1 MRVPGRRTAYRDA
14 GDIPSFGDSDMPYP
28 TRESNTMFTG
38 IVQATGRIE
47 ERIEHGSGDVS
58 LVVATGTIDAAG
70 IAIGDSI
77 CVSGVC
83 LTAVEVTPTGFRTDV
98 SAESLART
106 TLRDIVAGDRVNL
119 ETALTPDTRLGG
131 HLVSGHVDGIAE
143 VVARWDDARSVR
155 FEIRVPEGLARY
167 IAEKG
172 SVCVDGTS
180 LTVNGVRGAVFDV
193 NIVPHTLAA
202 TTLGD
207 LVPGSAANIEVD
219 QIARYV
225 ERLLAYRET

>member
-1 MRVPGRRTAYRDA
+1 MRRGQPESVA
-14 GDIPSFGDSDMPYP
+14 
-28 TRESNTMFTG
+28 RETNTMFTG

-70 IAIGDSI
+70 IAIGDSV

-83 LTAVEVTPTGFRTDV
+83 LTAVEVTAAGFRTDV

-106 TLRDIVAGDRVNL
+106 TLRGLAAGARVNL

-143 VVARWDDARSVR
+143 VVARRDDARSVR
-155 FEIRVPEGLARY
+155 FEIRVPEELARY

-207 LVPGSAANIEVD
+207 LVPGSTVNIEVD

>member
-1 MRVPGRRTAYRDA
+1 
-14 GDIPSFGDSDMPYP
+14 
-28 TRESNTMFTG
+28 MFTG
-38 IVQATGRIE
+38 IVQTVGRIE
-47 ERIEHGSGDVS
+47 ERVEHGSGDVS
-58 LVVATGTIDAAG
+58 LIVATGTIDAAG

-83 LTAVEVTPTGFRTDV
+83 LTAVEITPSGFRTDV

-106 TLRDIVAGDRVNL
+106 TLRTLAAGGRVNL

-155 FEIRVPEGLARY
+155 FEVRVPEALARY

>member
-1 MRVPGRRTAYRDA
+1 
-14 GDIPSFGDSDMPYP
+14 
-28 TRESNTMFTG
+28 MFTG
-38 IVQATGRIE
+38 IVQTVGRIE

-58 LVVATGTIDAAG
+58 LAVATAAIDAAD
-70 IAIGDSI
+70 IAVGDSI

-83 LTAVEVTPTGFRTDV
+83 LTAVEVTPAGFRTDV

-106 TLRDIVAGDRVNL
+106 TLGGLAAGSRVNL
-119 ETALTPDTRLGG
+119 ETALTPETRLGG

-155 FEIRVPEGLARY
+155 FEFRVPEALARY

-180 LTVNGVRGAVFDV
+180 LTVNGVHSAVFDV

-207 LVPGSAANIEVD
+207 LGPGSTVNIEVD

-225 ERLLAYRET
+225 ERLLAYREM

>member
-1 MRVPGRRTAYRDA
+1 
-14 GDIPSFGDSDMPYP
+14 
-28 TRESNTMFTG
+28 MFTG
-38 IVQATGRIE
+38 IVQTVGRIE

-58 LVVATGTIDAAG
+58 LVVATAAIDAAD
-70 IAIGDSI
+70 IAVGDSI

-83 LTAVEVTPTGFRTDV
+83 LTAVEVTPAGFRTDV

-106 TLRDIVAGDRVNL
+106 TLGGLAAGSRVNL
-119 ETALTPDTRLGG
+119 ETALTPETRLGG

-155 FEIRVPEGLARY
+155 FEFRVPEALARY

-180 LTVNGVRGAVFDV
+180 LTVNGVHGAVFDV

-207 LVPGSAANIEVD
+207 LGPGSTVNIEVD

>member
-1 MRVPGRRTAYRDA
+1 
-14 GDIPSFGDSDMPYP
+14 
-28 TRESNTMFTG
+28 MFTG
-38 IVQATGRIE
+38 IVQTVGRIE
-47 ERIEHGSGDVS
+47 ERIEHGSGDIS
-58 LVVATGTIDAAG
+58 LVVATAAIDAAD

-83 LTAVEVTPTGFRTDV
+83 LTAVEVTPAGFRTDV

-106 TLRDIVAGDRVNL
+106 TLGGLAAGSRVNL
-119 ETALTPDTRLGG
+119 ETALTPETRLGG

-155 FEIRVPEGLARY
+155 FEFRVPEALARY

-180 LTVNGVRGAVFDV
+180 LTVNGVHGAVFDV

-207 LVPGSAANIEVD
+207 LGPGSTVNIEVD

>member
-1 MRVPGRRTAYRDA
+1 
-14 GDIPSFGDSDMPYP
+14 
-28 TRESNTMFTG
+28 MFTG

-70 IAIGDSI
+70 IAIGDSV

-83 LTAVEVTPTGFRTDV
+83 LTAVEVTAAGFRTDV

-106 TLRDIVAGDRVNL
+106 TLRNLAAGVRVNL
-119 ETALTPDTRLGG
+119 ETALTPETRLGG

-143 VVARWDDARSVR
+143 VVARRDDARSVR
-155 FEIRVPEGLARY
+155 FEIRVPEELARY

-172 SVCVDGTS
+172 SVCLDGTS

-207 LVPGSAANIEVD
+207 LVPGRAVNIEVD

-225 ERLLAYRET
+225 ERLLAYRGT

>member
-1 MRVPGRRTAYRDA
+1 
-14 GDIPSFGDSDMPYP
+14 
-28 TRESNTMFTG
+28 MFTG
-38 IVQATGRIE
+38 IVQAVGRIE

-58 LVVATGTIDAAG
+58 LIVATGTIDAAG

-83 LTAVEVTPTGFRTDV
+83 LTAVEITPSGFRTDV

-106 TLRDIVAGDRVNL
+106 TLRALAAGGRVNL

-143 VVARWDDARSVR
+143 VSARWDDARSVR
-155 FEIRVPEGLARY
+155 FEFRVPEALARY

-207 LVPGSAANIEVD
+207 LVPGSAVNIEVD

-225 ERLLAYRET
+225 ERLLAYREA